1 MPDRD
6 YQMTASPLI
15 AARMRGAQTEAQA
28 TREMPLPPDMRQ
40 IGGTERTARLAGL
53 AEGCLGSF
61 AAERQFE
68 RQLADLRQTG
78 VGELAFRQSL
88 WTLMRAHQVPGP
100 SRVELMRRAL
110 AWYRARRLVEGKG
123 GSPWAKSL
131 VAVSAAQAGRWEP

>member
-6 YQMTASPLI
+6 YEMTASPLI
-15 AARMRGAQTEAQA
+15 AARMRGAQAETQVS
-28 TREMPLPPDMRQ
+28 REMPLPPEMRQ
-40 IGGTERTARLAGL
+40 IGSTERTARLSGL

-78 VGELAFRQSL
+78 ISELAFRQAL
-88 WTLMRAHQVPGP
+88 WTLMRAHRIAGP

-110 AWYRARRLVEGKG
+110 AWYRARRMVEGRG

-131 VAVSAAQAGRWEP
+131 VAIAQAQAGRWEP